1 MQSLAISR
9 STHISDTTP
18 ERTGMI
24 RTRDSDILA
33 MFVFLQR
40 LELDNNNGRKRGR
53 AYLDFLRGFFP
64 EQTGDL
70 APAGSSLI
78 VP

>member
-1 MQSLAISR
+1 
-9 STHISDTTP
+9 
-18 ERTGMI
+18 
-24 RTRDSDILA
+24 

-64 EQTGDL
+64 EGAGEPAQTG
-70 APAGSSLI
+70 SLI
-78 VP
+78 LP